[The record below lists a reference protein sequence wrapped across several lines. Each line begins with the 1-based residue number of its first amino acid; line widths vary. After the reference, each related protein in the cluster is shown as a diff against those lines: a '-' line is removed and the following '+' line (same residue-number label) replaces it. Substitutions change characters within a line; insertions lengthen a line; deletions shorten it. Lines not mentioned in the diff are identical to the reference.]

1 MEQTKQKRRAGT
13 IIFDDLAFKLT
24 PSERIVFGIIHRFA
38 GYKLGECRLKPNKI
52 AELAGVSRSTVYNAT
67 KHLVDLGMVRVIRHQ
82 KSSGAFYRAL
92 EVVRADAETLPK
104 LTGEEIERLE
114 TQVIDNGRAAMQAA
128 PMIVATA
135 QFEEGDVKP
144 HATITPM
151 ENAAEFK
158 PVYGDPDVNAL
169 LEFWLQEVGTPI
181 TSRVQANRRAAANLL
196 RKHGA
201 AGVQQAIKIA
211 AQARFSEYAVTIA
224 NFVDL
229 QAHWDRLH
237 LWAEKRAHAALMD
250 KYEAMSIEDR
260 VKFKEANPELAQ
272 IIKQKRSAM

>member
-24 PSERIVFGIIHRFA
+24 PSERIIFGIIHRFA

-104 LTGEEIERLE
+104 LTGEEIEELE
-114 TQVIDNGRAAMQAA
+114 TKVIDNGRAAYEKQPVVVIDTEVQDLAKKLPEQA
-128 PMIVATA
+128 IQTLNR
-135 QFEEGDVKP
+135 FG
-144 HATITPM
+144 
-151 ENAAEFK
+151 NS
-158 PVYGDPDVNAL
+158 DVNAL
-169 LEFWLQEVGTPI
+169 LDFWLQEVGTPI

-196 RKHGA
+196 RKHGPA
-201 AGVQQAIKIA
+201 AVQQAIKIA

>member
-1 MEQTKQKRRAGT
+1 MQDVKQKRRAGT

-24 PSERIVFGIIHRFA
+24 PSERIIFGIIHRFA

-104 LTGEEIERLE
+104 LTGEEIEELE
-114 TQVIDNGRAAMQAA
+114 TKVIDNGRAAYEKQPVMIAKALIPEDLDLKPNA
-128 PMIVATA
+128 PIMVQTE
-135 QFEEGDVKP
+135 QF
-144 HATITPM
+144 
-151 ENAAEFK
+151 
-158 PVYGDPDVNAL
+158 GDPEINAL
-169 LEFWLQEVGTPI
+169 LDFWLQEVGTPI

-201 AGVQQAIKIA
+201 AAVQQAIKIA

>member
-67 KHLVDLGMVRVIRHQ
+67 NHLVRRGMIRVVRHQ

-92 EVVRADAETLPK
+92 QVVDDRAESQPK
-104 LTGEEIERLE
+104 MTGEKIDELEKIQVSSVDSTYSVKQPQEYGDESINKLMDFWLEEVGIKLE
-114 TQVIDNGRAAMQAA
+114 TK
-128 PMIVATA
+128 
-135 QFEEGDVKP
+135 VK
-144 HATITPM
+144 
-151 ENAAEFK
+151 
-158 PVYGDPDVNAL
+158 
-169 LEFWLQEVGTPI
+169 
-181 TSRVQANRRAAANLL
+181 ANRRAAANLL
-196 RKHGA
+196 RKHGDLA
-201 AGVQQAIKIA
+201 VYQAVKIA
-211 AQARFSEYAVTIA
+211 ALAKFNEFAPSVS

-229 QAHWDRLH
+229 QAKWTQLH

>member
-104 LTGEEIERLE
+104 LTGEEIEELE
-114 TQVIDNGRAAMQAA
+114 TKVIDNGRAAFEKQPVMITKAMIPEDLDLKPNA
-128 PMIVATA
+128 PIMVQTE
-135 QFEEGDVKP
+135 QF
-144 HATITPM
+144 
-151 ENAAEFK
+151 
-158 PVYGDPDVNAL
+158 GDPEINAL
-169 LEFWLQEVGTPI
+169 LDFWLQEVGTPI